1 LSTSF
6 SKTTRSLAADSSR
19 YVLIALVIAG
29 LVLLAWLLWF
39 GLGRVTVYEVS
50 KQARLEVGS
59 APRDVTP
66 VQAGRLSKSRLVI
79 GQPVSAGDVLVE
91 LDAQAQ
97 LLRLAEASARL
108 RTYPVRAQSLRREI
122 DALQRSMSDGQRSA
136 VAASESARARLREAE
151 VGVDFALENERRARS
166 DSLSG
171 GSSQV
176 DALRAATDARKAASA
191 RDALVAD
198 ASKLMLDA
206 RTRDGQNEAQI
217 ESLSRTLL
225 GVENEAN
232 ATRQAIAQLR
242 LEIENRFVRAP
253 VDGTIG
259 EVLPLRPGAYVA
271 PGQKLATILP
281 RGDLLIVAEF
291 EPSTALGR
299 IKPGQTARL
308 KLDGFPWVQF
318 GSVDAKVMRVAGEIR
333 DRSLRV
339 EFAAA
344 RNAARGMALRHGLTG
359 TIEVSI
365 ETVSP
370 AILLLRSAGQSV
382 R

>member
-1 LSTSF
+1 MSTSF

-19 YVLIALVIAG
+19 YVLIALAIAG
-29 LVLLAWLLWF
+29 TVLFAWLLWF

-50 KQARLEVGS
+50 KRARLEVGS

-79 GQPVSAGDVLVE
+79 GQSVRAGDVLVE

-97 LLRLAEASARL
+97 ILRLAEATARL
-108 RTYPVRAQSLRREI
+108 RSYPVRTQSLRREI
-122 DALQRSMSDGQRSA
+122 DALGRSMSDGQQSA
-136 VAASESARARLREAE
+136 IAAGQSAQARLREAE

-166 DSLSG
+166 DSLTG

-176 DALRAATDARKAASA
+176 DALRAATDARRATSA
-191 RDALVAD
+191 RDALAAD

-259 EVLPLRPGAYVA
+259 EVLPLRPGAYIS

-281 RGDLLIVAEF
+281 RGDLLIIAEF
-291 EPSTALGR
+291 EPTTALGR
-299 IKPGQTARL
+299 IRPGQVARL

-370 AILLLRSAGQSV
+370 AILLLRSAGQVV